1 MTETPIFEA
10 TWRDVTLAHLFRD
23 LRVSV
28 GLESV
33 PVPARRKFRRG
44 SETRLR
50 ILNESA
56 LIQAVASNA

>member
-1 MTETPIFEA
+1 MSDTPIGDA
-10 TWRDVTLAHLFRD
+10 AWRDVTLAHLFRD

-28 GLESV
+28 GLETV
-33 PVPARRKFRRG
+33 PVPARRKPRRG

-50 ILNESA
+50 ILNGSA